1 MKLNYKEFGEGY
13 QPLIIIHGLFG
24 SLDNWLTIAKA
35 FANNRRIF
43 LIDQRNHGKSPHSD
57 DFSYQEM
64 ASDLKEFIHHNN
76 LKNVSILGHS
86 MGGKTAMLFASLHP
100 TMIEKLIIVDIGP
113 KYYPPHH
120 KTIIN
125 ALTSL
130 DLSTLKSRGEADK
143 EIAKSIKDSG
153 IRQFLLKN
161 LGRNEHKEF
170 EWKINLPVIVKNIEN
185 VGEGLSISSH
195 FNGSTLFIRGDRSD
209 YILDEDV
216 DEIQE
221 QFPNS
226 QLLTI
231 QGAGHWVHAEQPEA
245 LYNAITNF
253 LSE

>member
-1 MKLNYKEFGEGY
+1 MKLNYKEFGEGD
-13 QPLIIIHGLFG
+13 QALIIIHGLFG
-24 SLDNWLTIAKA
+24 SLDNWLTLAKG
-35 FANNRRIF
+35 FSQTHKVY

-57 DFSYQEM
+57 DFSYSFM
-64 ASDLKEFIHHNN
+64 AEDLEEFIADRG
-76 LKNVSILGHS
+76 LSKASIVGHS

-100 TMIEKLIIVDIGP
+100 ELVEKLVIVDIGP

-120 KTIIN
+120 QTIIK

-130 DLSTLKSRGEADK
+130 DLSVMKSRGEGDK
-143 EIAKSIKDSG
+143 MMAEVISEFG

-161 LGRNEHKEF
+161 LTRNEQKQF
-170 EWKINLPVIVKNIEN
+170 EWKINLYGIIESIEN
-185 VGEGLSISSH
+185 VGEGLEVSLH
-195 FNGSTLFIRGDRSD
+195 YNGSTLFIRGDRSD

-216 DEIQE
+216 DAIQE

-245 LYNAITNF
+245 LFNAVNNF
-253 LSE
+253 FNE